1 MSQPLRCLVAGSA
14 ALAGVGVSLSRAA
27 TFVAGRGCTTV
38 GGAGG
43 GTAAATACIAGAVS
57 LRTVVTEGFGED
69 GQVAAAGGGAAATG
83 GLGGAAAKGAAGAG
97 ADGGSLLTVERVVTL
112 VGLETT
118 GGGTS

>member
-1 MSQPLRCLVAGSA
+1 MSQPLRCLVTGSA
-14 ALAGVGVSLSRAA
+14 AAAGAVVSLPRAA
-27 TFVAGRGCTTV
+27 TFVAGRGCGTV

-69 GQVAAAGGGAAATG
+69 GQVTAAGGEAAA
-83 GLGGAAAKGAAGAG
+83 AAPKGAAGAG

-112 VGLETT
+112 V
-118 GGGTS
+118 